1 MASVVSTSSH
11 TGSSRQRDV
20 AIVAGLILVLISAAT
35 WLVQLTR
42 YKATPGPSASTPA
55 LWPAQSTLSPSAG
68 VPTLVMFT
76 HPKCPCTAASLAEL
90 RVALSAAS
98 GRVKPIVAFASPTDG
113 AEWKVSGFRGSA
125 ASIPGVELAEDP
137 GRHEAHRFGALTSGH
152 VVLYGADGRLRFSG
166 GITPSRGHG
175 GDNPGRRRLAAILEN
190 PALVASSTPVFG
202 CELDEPPGADQ

>member
-1 MASVVSTSSH
+1 MSH
-11 TGSSRQRDV
+11 TRSSRQRDA
-20 AIVAGLILVLISAAT
+20 AIVAGLILVLISAAI

-55 LWPAQSTLSPSAG
+55 LWPAQSTLSLSTE

-90 RVALSAAS
+90 RVALSSAL
-98 GRVKPIVAFASPTDG
+98 GKVKPVVAFASPDDG
-113 AEWKVSGFRGSA
+113 PEWKVSGFRGSA

-137 GRHEAHRFGALTSGH
+137 GRLEAHRFGALTSGH

-190 PALVASSTPVFG
+190 PALVAASTPVFG
-202 CELDEPPGADQ
+202 CELDEPGADW